1 MVLKTMGEV
10 VLDGKKIKFREG
22 ALHRQL
28 KVPEDQ
34 DIGITNLRKIK
45 KAEVG
50 TMVKIKG
57 KTFKVTPLMKK
68 RAVFGLNIM
77 PKSSK
82 RDVTKKKMKKMTGES
97 KGDKSKTR
105 KGDLDFTT
113 KSGDKDFHRK
123 GKDVKLS
130 RRPY

>member
-1 MVLKTMGEV
+1 MTIRPMATVM
-10 VLDGKKIKFREG
+10 LDGKKIRYNPG

-28 KVPEDQ
+28 KIPEDEN
-34 DIGITNLRKIK
+34 IGVSNLRKIK

-50 TMVKIKG
+50 AMVKIKG
-57 KTFKVTPLMKK
+57 KTVKITPLMKK

-77 PKSSK
+77 PKKSK
-82 RDVTKKKMKKMTGES
+82 RDVTKSKMKSAGGES
-97 KGDKSKTR
+97 KGDKSKTHR
-105 KGDLDFTT
+105 GDMDYTT
-113 KSGDKDFHRK
+113 KRGNKDFHRG

>member
-1 MVLKTMGEV
+1 MVLKNMGEV
-10 VLDGKKIKFREG
+10 VLDGKKIKFKEG

-50 TMVKIKG
+50 AMVKIKG

-68 RAVFGLNIM
+68 RAVFGLNIA

-97 KGDKSKTR
+97 KGDKSKTH
-105 KGDLDFTT
+105 KGDMDYTT
-113 KSGDKDFHRK
+113 KKGNRDYHRG

-130 RRPY
+130 KRPY

>member
-1 MVLKTMGEV
+1 MTIRPMATV
-10 VLDGKKIKFREG
+10 VLDGKKIRYNPG

-28 KVPEDQ
+28 KIPEDQ
-34 DIGITNLRKIK
+34 DIGVSNLRKIK
-45 KAEVG
+45 KAEIGSEV
-50 TMVKIKG
+50 TIKG
-57 KTFKVTPLMKK
+57 KKFKVTPLLKK

-105 KGDLDFTT
+105 KGDLDYTT

>member
-1 MVLKTMGEV
+1 MATV
-10 VLDGKKIKFREG
+10 VLDGKKIRYNPG

-28 KVPEDQ
+28 KIPEDEN
-34 DIGITNLRKIK
+34 IGVSNLRKIK

-50 TMVKIKG
+50 AMVKIKG
-57 KTFKVTPLMKK
+57 KTVKITPLMKK

-77 PKSSK
+77 PKKSK
-82 RDVTKKKMKKMTGES
+82 RDVTKSKMKSAGGES

-105 KGDLDFTT
+105 KGDLDYTT
-113 KSGDKDFHRK
+113 KKGNKDFHRG

>member
-1 MVLKTMGEV
+1 MVVKATGEV
-10 VLDGKKIKFREG
+10 VLEGRKIKFKEG

-28 KVPEDQ
+28 KIPEDEN
-34 DIGITNLRKIK
+34 IGVSNLRKIK

-50 TMVKIKG
+50 AMVKIKG

-68 RAVFGLNIM
+68 RAVFGLNIL

-82 RDVTKKKMKKMTGES
+82 RDLTKSKMKSAGKES
-97 KGDKSKTR
+97 KGDKSKTH
-105 KGDLDFTT
+105 KGDMDYTT
-113 KSGDKDFHRK
+113 KKGNKDFHRG

>member
-1 MVLKTMGEV
+1 MVVKATGEV
-10 VLDGKKIKFREG
+10 VLEGKKIKFKEG

-28 KVPEDQ
+28 KIPEDQ
-34 DIGITNLRKIK
+34 DIGVSNLRKIK

-50 TMVKIKG
+50 SEVTIKG
-57 KTFKVTPLMKK
+57 KKFKVTPLMKK

-105 KGDLDFTT
+105 KGDLDYTT
-113 KSGDKDFHRK
+113 KRGDKDFHRK

>member
-1 MVLKTMGEV
+1 MATV
-10 VLDGKKIKFREG
+10 VLDGKKIRYNPG

-28 KVPEDQ
+28 KIPEDEN
-34 DIGITNLRKIK
+34 IGVSNLRKIK

-57 KTFKVTPLMKK
+57 RTYKVTPLMRK

-77 PKSSK
+77 PKKSK
-82 RDVTKKKMKKMTGES
+82 RDVTKSKMKSAGKES

-105 KGDLDFTT
+105 KGDLDYTT
-113 KSGDKDFHRK
+113 KKGDKDFHRG

>member
-1 MVLKTMGEV
+1 MATV
-10 VLDGKKIKFREG
+10 VLDGKKIRYNPG

-28 KVPEDQ
+28 KIPEDEN
-34 DIGITNLRKIK
+34 IGVSNLRKIK

-57 KTFKVTPLMKK
+57 RTYKVTPLMRK

-77 PKSSK
+77 PKKSK
-82 RDVTKKKMKKMTGES
+82 RDMTKKKMKSAGKES
-97 KGDKSKTR
+97 KGDKSKTHR
-105 KGDLDFTT
+105 GDMDYTT
-113 KSGDKDFHRK
+113 KRGNKDFHRG